1 MKEINRIHLAKV
13 PYEIEIEAKDELNKY
28 FDALKKNIKD
38 ETILDDV
45 EIRITEILRDQGVA
59 AGGIISSRDI
69 EKIKAQLGSPEVFMD
84 DQTESLDTE
93 GSDNE
98 QEADENTSIRRK
110 LFRDELNAII
120 GGVASGLSLYFDIDV
135 ALIRVVM
142 IALIFATAGFVIP
155 VYFLLWI
162 AIPKAKNATDILQL
176 KGQKISAR
184 ALKEINQEYN
194 FARINRRSKTI
205 LNVLRV
211 GLTVITSLMVIG
223 GLIALVTGN
232 MAIMNQ
238 FETASLSVPGYENGI
253 MGLPHI
259 LINIAGVS
267 FVIFSAILVVMSA
280 TFKAKQSQLVALG
293 MLVFAGISSFTGGA
307 AMFSASENLTRQAI
321 EQSME
326 RRSIEIDSEKLA
338 NIKSLQIDHNLTVE
352 YIVSD
357 EMRAEQYRY
366 DYPDHKAYPKFE
378 FSGDRLIIKANRA
391 DYGTNRSYFSS
402 KHENIVIYGPKLEMI
417 EEFVASSSREGKNT
431 YEPVQA
437 SYILS
442 QDQAKLTVKLNEDS
456 NFEIVGR
463 QKIESLNLE
472 LGDLAS
478 FSAPNISVEE
488 LKITGLRST
497 GVRVWSAGQ
506 IALNGQFRC
515 VDNFDNRNGFEL
527 EYNNSPEITLNGE
540 KVKAGQ
546 LVCSESDQD
555 EMGRGQQF

>member
-1 MKEINRIHLAKV
+1 MKEINRIHLAKI
-13 PYEIEIEAKDELNKY
+13 PYEIEIDAKDELNKY

-259 LINIAGVS
+259 LINIAGIS
-267 FVIFSAILVVMSA
+267 FVAFSAILAVMSA
-280 TFKAKQSQLVALG
+280 TFNAKKSQLIALG
-293 MLVFAGISSFTGGA
+293 MLVFVGISSFTGGIM
-307 AMFSASENLTRQAI
+307 MFSMNENFTRQAI
-321 EQSME
+321 DQSMKKQ
-326 RRSIEIDSEKLA
+326 SVQIDSNKLA
-338 NIKSLQIDHNLTVE
+338 NIKSLQIDYNLAVE
-352 YIVSD
+352 YVVSD

-366 DYPDHKAYPKFE
+366 DYADNKKTYPDFE
-378 FSGDRLIIKANRA
+378 FNGDKLVVKAGGHNEN
-391 DYGTNRSYFSS
+391 TNLPYFAARYE
-402 KHENIVIYGPKLEMI
+402 KIVIYGPKLDMI
-417 EEFVASSSREGKNT
+417 EESATSSPRQNQYGYESVQVSYNT
-431 YEPVQA
+431 D
-437 SYILS
+437 

-463 QKIESLNLE
+463 QKIDNLNLE
-472 LGDLAS
+472 LGNLS
-478 FSAPNISVEE
+478 KFRAPNTSANT
-488 LKITGLRST
+488 LKVTGLRST
-497 GVRVWSAGQ
+497 EVQVWSANQ
-506 IALNGQFRC
+506 IALNGPFRC
-515 VDNFDNRNGFEL
+515 ADNFGNRNGFEL
-527 EYNNSPEITLNGE
+527 KYSNSPSITLNDE
-540 KVKAGQ
+540 EIKAEQ
-546 LVCSESDQD
+546 LICSE
-555 EMGRGQQF
+555 EEF

>member
-253 MGLPHI
+253 MVLPHI

-307 AMFSASENLTRQAI
+307 AMFSASENLTRQSI
-321 EQSME
+321 EQSVE

-417 EEFVASSSREGKNT
+417 EEFAASSSREGKNT

>member
-162 AIPKAKNATDILQL
+162 AFPKAKNATDILQL

-223 GLIALVTGN
+223 G
-232 MAIMNQ
+232 
-238 FETASLSVPGYENGI
+238 
-253 MGLPHI
+253 
-259 LINIAGVS
+259 
-267 FVIFSAILVVMSA
+267 
-280 TFKAKQSQLVALG
+280 
-293 MLVFAGISSFTGGA
+293 
-307 AMFSASENLTRQAI
+307 
-321 EQSME
+321 
-326 RRSIEIDSEKLA
+326 
-338 NIKSLQIDHNLTVE
+338 
-352 YIVSD
+352 
-357 EMRAEQYRY
+357 
-366 DYPDHKAYPKFE
+366 
-378 FSGDRLIIKANRA
+378 
-391 DYGTNRSYFSS
+391 
-402 KHENIVIYGPKLEMI
+402 
-417 EEFVASSSREGKNT
+417 
-431 YEPVQA
+431 
-437 SYILS
+437 
-442 QDQAKLTVKLNEDS
+442 
-456 NFEIVGR
+456 
-463 QKIESLNLE
+463 
-472 LGDLAS
+472 
-478 FSAPNISVEE
+478 
-488 LKITGLRST
+488 
-497 GVRVWSAGQ
+497 
-506 IALNGQFRC
+506 
-515 VDNFDNRNGFEL
+515 
-527 EYNNSPEITLNGE
+527 
-540 KVKAGQ
+540 
-546 LVCSESDQD
+546 
-555 EMGRGQQF
+555 

>member
-259 LINIAGVS
+259 LINIAGIS
-267 FVIFSAILVVMSA
+267 FVAFSAILAVMSA
-280 TFKAKQSQLVALG
+280 TFNAKKSQLIALG
-293 MLVFAGISSFTGGA
+293 MLVFVGISSFTGGIM
-307 AMFSASENLTRQAI
+307 MFSMNENFTRQAI
-321 EQSME
+321 DQSMKKQ
-326 RRSIEIDSEKLA
+326 SVQIDSNKLA
-338 NIKSLQIDHNLTVE
+338 NIKSLQIDYNLAVE
-352 YIVSD
+352 YVVSD

-366 DYPDHKAYPKFE
+366 DYADNKKTYPDFE
-378 FSGDRLIIKANRA
+378 FNGDKLVVKAGGHNEN
-391 DYGTNRSYFSS
+391 TNLPYFAARYE
-402 KHENIVIYGPKLEMI
+402 KIVIYGPKLDMI
-417 EEFVASSSREGKNT
+417 EESATSSPRQNQYGYESVQVSYNT
-431 YEPVQA
+431 D
-437 SYILS
+437 

-463 QKIESLNLE
+463 QKIDNLNLE
-472 LGDLAS
+472 LGNLS
-478 FSAPNISVEE
+478 KFRAPNTSANT
-488 LKITGLRST
+488 LKVTGLRST
-497 GVRVWSAGQ
+497 EVQVWSANQ
-506 IALNGQFRC
+506 IALNGPFRC
-515 VDNFDNRNGFEL
+515 ADNFGNRNGFEL
-527 EYNNSPEITLNGE
+527 KYSNSPSITLNDKE
-540 KVKAGQ
+540 IKAEQ
-546 LVCSESDQD
+546 LICSE
-555 EMGRGQQF
+555 EEF

>member
-135 ALIRVVM
+135 ALIRVAM

-402 KHENIVIYGPKLEMI
+402 KHENIVIYGPKLDMI
-417 EEFVASSSREGKNT
+417 EESATSSPRQNQYGYESVQVSYNT
-431 YEPVQA
+431 D
-437 SYILS
+437 

-463 QKIESLNLE
+463 QKIDNLNLE
-472 LGDLAS
+472 LGNLS
-478 FSAPNISVEE
+478 KFRAPNTSANT
-488 LKITGLRST
+488 LKVTGLRST
-497 GVRVWSAGQ
+497 EVQVWSANQ
-506 IALNGQFRC
+506 IALNGPFRC
-515 VDNFDNRNGFEL
+515 ADNFGNRNGFEL
-527 EYNNSPEITLNGE
+527 KYSNSPSITLNDE
-540 KVKAGQ
+540 EIKAEQ
-546 LVCSESDQD
+546 LICSE
-555 EMGRGQQF
+555 EEF

>member
-13 PYEIEIEAKDELNKY
+13 PYEIELEAKDELNKY

-259 LINIAGVS
+259 LINIAGIS
-267 FVIFSAILVVMSA
+267 FVAFSAILAVMSA
-280 TFKAKQSQLVALG
+280 TFNAKKSQLIALG
-293 MLVFAGISSFTGGA
+293 MLVFVGISSFTGGIM
-307 AMFSASENLTRQAI
+307 MFSMNENFTRQAI
-321 EQSME
+321 DQSMKKQ
-326 RRSIEIDSEKLA
+326 SIQIDSNKLS

-366 DYPDHKAYPKFE
+366 DYADNKKTYPDFE
-378 FSGDRLIIKANRA
+378 FNGDKLVVKAGGHNEN
-391 DYGTNRSYFSS
+391 TNLPYFMTRYE
-402 KHENIVIYGPKLEMI
+402 KIVIYGPKLEMI
-417 EEFVASSSREGKNT
+417 EESATSSSRQNQYGYESVQVSYNT
-431 YEPVQA
+431 D
-437 SYILS
+437 

-463 QKIESLNLE
+463 QKIDNLNLE
-472 LGDLAS
+472 LGNLS
-478 FSAPNISVEE
+478 KFRAPNTSANT
-488 LKITGLRST
+488 LKVTGLRST
-497 GVRVWSAGQ
+497 EVQVWSANQ
-506 IALNGQFRC
+506 IALNGPFRC
-515 VDNFDNRNGFEL
+515 ADNFGNRNGFEL
-527 EYNNSPEITLNGE
+527 KYSNSPSITLNDKE
-540 KVKAGQ
+540 IKAEQ
-546 LVCSESDQD
+546 LICSE
-555 EMGRGQQF
+555 EEF

>member
-184 ALKEINQEYN
+184 ALKEINQEYD

-366 DYPDHKAYPKFE
+366 DYPDNKKTYPDFE
-378 FSGDRLIIKANRA
+378 FNGDKLVVKAGGHNEN
-391 DYGTNRSYFSS
+391 TNLPYFAARYE
-402 KHENIVIYGPKLEMI
+402 KIVIYGPKLDMI
-417 EEFVASSSREGKNT
+417 EESATSSPRQNQYGYESVQVSYNT
-431 YEPVQA
+431 D
-437 SYILS
+437 

-463 QKIESLNLE
+463 QKIDNLNLE
-472 LGDLAS
+472 LGNLS
-478 FSAPNISVEE
+478 KFRAPNTSANT
-488 LKITGLRST
+488 LKVTGLRST
-497 GVRVWSAGQ
+497 EVQVWSANQ
-506 IALNGQFRC
+506 IALNGPFRC
-515 VDNFDNRNGFEL
+515 ADNFGNRNGFEL
-527 EYNNSPEITLNGE
+527 KYSNSPSITLNDE
-540 KVKAGQ
+540 EIKAEQ
-546 LVCSESDQD
+546 LICSE
-555 EMGRGQQF
+555 EEF

>member
-1 MKEINRIHLAKV
+1 
-13 PYEIEIEAKDELNKY
+13 
-28 FDALKKNIKD
+28 
-38 ETILDDV
+38 
-45 EIRITEILRDQGVA
+45 
-59 AGGIISSRDI
+59 
-69 EKIKAQLGSPEVFMD
+69 
-84 DQTESLDTE
+84 
-93 GSDNE
+93 
-98 QEADENTSIRRK
+98 
-110 LFRDELNAII
+110 
-120 GGVASGLSLYFDIDV
+120 
-135 ALIRVVM
+135 M

-259 LINIAGVS
+259 LINIAGIS
-267 FVIFSAILVVMSA
+267 FVAFSAILAVMSA
-280 TFKAKQSQLVALG
+280 TFNAKKSQLIALG
-293 MLVFAGISSFTGGA
+293 MLVFVGISSFTGGIM
-307 AMFSASENLTRQAI
+307 MFSMNENFTRQAI
-321 EQSME
+321 DQSMKKQ
-326 RRSIEIDSEKLA
+326 SIQIDSNKLS

-366 DYPDHKAYPKFE
+366 DYADNKKTYPDFE
-378 FSGDRLIIKANRA
+378 FNGDKLVVKAGGHNEN
-391 DYGTNRSYFSS
+391 TNLPYFAARYE
-402 KHENIVIYGPKLEMI
+402 KIVIYGPKLDMI
-417 EEFVASSSREGKNT
+417 EESATSSPRQNQYGYESVQVSYNT
-431 YEPVQA
+431 D
-437 SYILS
+437 

-463 QKIESLNLE
+463 QKIDNLNLE
-472 LGDLAS
+472 LGNLS
-478 FSAPNISVEE
+478 KFRAPNTSANT
-488 LKITGLRST
+488 LKVTGLRST
-497 GVRVWSAGQ
+497 EVQVWSANQ
-506 IALNGQFRC
+506 IALNGPFRC
-515 VDNFDNRNGFEL
+515 ADNFGNRNGFEL
-527 EYNNSPEITLNGE
+527 KYSNSPSITLNDE
-540 KVKAGQ
+540 EIKAEQ
-546 LVCSESDQD
+546 LICSE
-555 EMGRGQQF
+555 EEF